1 MMARRTV
8 GWLLLPAV
16 AVALAA
22 CGEKPQTASG
32 KKSDAKPWEGLAQ
45 TTHSADGYKA
55 GDKAVWEAQL
65 KSRTERGQNEYTR
78 TTTVVKP

>member
-1 MMARRTV
+1 MMFRRTV
-8 GWLLLPAV
+8 ALLMAPVV
-16 AVALAA
+16 AVTLAA

-32 KKSDAKPWEGLAQ
+32 RKTDAKPWEGMAQ
-45 TTHSADGYKA
+45 ATHSADGYKA

-65 KSRTERGQNEYTR
+65 KARTERGQNEYTH